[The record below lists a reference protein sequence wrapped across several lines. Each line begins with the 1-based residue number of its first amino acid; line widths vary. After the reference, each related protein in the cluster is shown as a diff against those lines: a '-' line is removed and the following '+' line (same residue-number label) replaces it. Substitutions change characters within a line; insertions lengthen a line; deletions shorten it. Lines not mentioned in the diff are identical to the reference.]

1 MLAPLLKCFD
11 KCVPPPWGIYL
22 TDVSHMRAVHN
33 PMSVEVGGLD
43 SKVLVP
49 DAPVYAPRHSSVLK
63 SAECTQPS
71 WEQAWTNRA
80 AQTSSEVPGAGGP
93 RIAKQKCQLTFSE
106 LVLYRNWFV
115 GPAVSPSL
123 RKHGLSQHRAPRLT
137 VNFLR
142 RSLWSRMHDNMF
154 RRQM

>member
-1 MLAPLLKCFD
+1 MRT
-11 KCVPPPWGIYL
+11 PPWGIYL
-22 TDVSHMRAVHN
+22 TDVSHMRVVHN
-33 PMSVEVGGLD
+33 PVSVEVGGLD

-49 DAPVYAPRHSSVLK
+49 DAPVYAPRHPSVLR

-71 WEQAWTNRA
+71 WEQSWTNRG

-106 LVLYRNWFV
+106 LVLCRNWFV

-123 RKHGLSQHRAPRLT
+123 RKHGLVSAQAPSSDCQFPAQ
-137 VNFLR
+137 VFVVKNA
-142 RSLWSRMHDNMF
+142 
-154 RRQM
+154 